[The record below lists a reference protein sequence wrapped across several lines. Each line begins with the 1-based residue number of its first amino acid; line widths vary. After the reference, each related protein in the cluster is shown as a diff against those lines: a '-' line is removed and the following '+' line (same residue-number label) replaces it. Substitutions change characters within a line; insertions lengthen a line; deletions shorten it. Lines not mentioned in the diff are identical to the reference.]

1 MIQFIIVRTEDDIQ
15 KSDFNEI
22 IKLINNCIK
31 IKNVNHTFS
40 EINIQNVVNAIK
52 KQSFEDLSIHMI
64 SMNLLTQC
72 LFFPYSIHFKLYP
85 LITVNSILIT
95 CDLLIIYFYFRKRN
109 ADPEFLKDSL
119 LDNAQP

>member
-1 MIQFIIVRTEDDIQ
+1 MHDNIFLIFGYIASANACIMMIPQTY
-15 KSDFNEI
+15 
-22 IKLINNCIK
+22 L
-31 IKNVNHTFS
+31 T
-40 EINIQNVVNAIK
+40 IK

-72 LFFPYSIHFKLYP
+72 LFFPYSIHFRLYP
-85 LITVNSILIT
+85 LITVNSILTT

>member
-1 MIQFIIVRTEDDIQ
+1 MHDNIFLIFGYIASANACMMMIPQTY
-15 KSDFNEI
+15 
-22 IKLINNCIK
+22 L
-31 IKNVNHTFS
+31 T
-40 EINIQNVVNAIK
+40 IK

-72 LFFPYSIHFKLYP
+72 LFFPYSIHFRLYP
-85 LITVNSILIT
+85 LITVNSILTT
-95 CDLLIIYFYFRKRN
+95 CDLLIIYCYFRKRN